1 MQRERISHCLRYGF
15 VFGAEGDDD
24 PRSQVHRQ
32 VDSIFCLGKDMNIR
46 AMQAQLDRCCGPA
59 PRPRVQAKPLTGI
72 ERERLAE
79 LEAIGN
85 EWKEVQEAGR

>member
-1 MQRERISHCLRYGF
+1 M
-15 VFGAEGDDD
+15 DDD

-59 PRPRVQAKPLTGI
+59 PKPRVQAKPLTGL
-72 ERERLAE
+72 EKMKREAEEAAE
-79 LEAIGN
+79 L
-85 EWKEVQEAGR
+85 WKEPENATR